1 MRTVFTFF
9 ALLVLLRILWMV
21 APLEVR
27 QAITGNTRKYLV
39 PAVLFAAAVT
49 IALLA
54 LAFFSNG
61 KVI

>member
-9 ALLVLLRILWMV
+9 ALLVVLRILWMV

-27 QAITGNTRKYLV
+27 QVASTNIRKYLI
-39 PAVLFAAAVT
+39 PAALFAAAVT